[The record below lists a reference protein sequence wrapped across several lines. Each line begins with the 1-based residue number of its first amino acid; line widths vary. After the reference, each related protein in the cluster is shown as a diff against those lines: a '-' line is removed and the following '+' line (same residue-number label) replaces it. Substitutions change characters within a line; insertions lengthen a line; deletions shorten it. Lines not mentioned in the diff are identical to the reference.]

1 MTGSDELE
9 KLRNDPRHFEV
20 VYKNYRDSSFRWLKK
35 YHRVTKELIEDVYQ
49 DAVLVLL
56 EKSRNPEFELTS
68 SVQTY
73 LNSICRNQLLS
84 IYRRPGPILIPE
96 PSDFDESIIDWFHY
110 NEYAEEKEERLTLLE
125 RAFEQFRIKNEKCY
139 QILKMQYY
147 DKFKMSRIAE
157 LVGLSN
163 SSSAKTQANKCRGKL
178 YDLIHVAN

>member
-1 MTGSDELE
+1 MNGHDELE

-20 VYKNYRDSSFRWLKK
+20 VYKNYRDNSFRWLKK
-35 YHRVTKELIEDVYQ
+35 YHRATEEEIKDVYQ
-49 DAVLVLL
+49 EAVIVLY
-56 EKSRNPEFELTS
+56 ENSRRPDFQLTA

-73 LNSICRNQLLS
+73 LNSICRNQLLAK
-84 IYRRPGPILIPE
+84 YRRPGPVLIPE
-96 PSDFDESIIDWFHY
+96 PSDFDESITDWFHY
-110 NEYAEEKEERLTLLE
+110 NEYAEEKEERLSLLE

-157 LVGLSN
+157 LVGLST
-163 SSSAKTQANKCRGKL
+163 SRSAITQANKCRGKL

>member
-1 MTGSDELE
+1 MNGNDELE

-20 VYKNYRDSSFRWLKK
+20 VYKNYREGSFRWLKK
-35 YHRVTKELIEDVYQ
+35 YHQVTKEVIEDVYQ

-56 EKSRNPEFELTS
+56 EKSRNPEFELTA

-73 LNSICRNQLLS
+73 LNSICRNQLLAK
-84 IYRRPGPILIPE
+84 YRRPGPVLIPE
-96 PSDFDESIIDWFHY
+96 PSDFDQSITDWFDY
-110 NEYAEEKEERLTLLE
+110 NEYSEEKEERLSLLE
-125 RAFEQFRIKNEKCY
+125 RAFEQFRMKNEKCY

-147 DKFKMSRIAE
+147 DKFEMSKIAE

-163 SSSAKTQANKCRGKL
+163 SNSAKTQANKCRGKL

>member
-1 MTGSDELE
+1 MNGNDELE

-20 VYKNYRDSSFRWLKK
+20 VYKNYREGSFRWLKK
-35 YHRVTKELIEDVYQ
+35 YHQVTKEVIEDVYQ

-56 EKSRNPEFELTS
+56 EKSRNPEFELTA

-73 LNSICRNQLLS
+73 LNSICRNQLLAK
-84 IYRRPGPILIPE
+84 YRRPGPILIPE

-110 NEYAEEKEERLTLLE
+110 NDYSAEKEERLILLE

-147 DKFKMSRIAE
+147 DNFEMSKIAE

-163 SSSAKTQANKCRGKL
+163 SNSAKTQANKCRGKL